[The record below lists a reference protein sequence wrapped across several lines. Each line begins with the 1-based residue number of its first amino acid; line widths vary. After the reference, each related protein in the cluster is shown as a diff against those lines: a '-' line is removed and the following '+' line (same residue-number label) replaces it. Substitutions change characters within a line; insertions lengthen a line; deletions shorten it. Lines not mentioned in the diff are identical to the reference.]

1 MWDKLKEIFF
11 IILVVPLVVVLTLTL
26 FMIMVLATVFLVNE
40 PLETFKV
47 VLKHDLNRAI
57 G

>member
-47 VLKHDLNRAI
+47 ALKHDLNRAI